1 MSITEG
7 KTLNGIKTQTTA
19 GVPLSYP
26 PPPMPKPEAQKPKP
40 VYLQVR
46 DDGKV
51 WAVLEDGT
59 PLAHQTDV
67 TVSTSA
73 TRPGIEVT
81 VTLKSAGWIPS
92 FSRF

>member
-1 MSITEG
+1 MIEQ
-7 KTLNGIKTQTTA
+7 K
-19 GVPLSYP
+19 
-26 PPPMPKPEAQKPKP
+26 KPEP

-51 WAVLEDGT
+51 WAVLIEGT

-73 TRPGIEVT
+73 THPGVEATIT
-81 VTLKSAGWIPS
+81 FKSAGWLPKL
-92 FSRF
+92 